1 MEGREM
7 KKIHAAELFGFLQK
21 VVVAHFDG
29 EIFSVTTDEGIKGSS
44 TCWGTREQW
53 EREGFP
59 MEKVLGVCFPGY
71 SSEEGSFTYCKGD
84 RQDFFR
90 CANLMSHG
98 RGRRPQR
105 KAEMPRK
112 EFYRK
117 EFYRAKRMMT
127 RE

>member
-1 MEGREM
+1 MEGKEM
-7 KKIHAAELFGFLQK
+7 KKIHAAELFGFLTQK

-59 MEKVLGVCFPGY
+59 MEKVLGVCFPGH

-90 CANLMSHG
+90 CANIMSHG
-98 RGRRPQR
+98 RGRRPQQ
-105 KAEMPRK
+105 KAEMARK
-112 EFYRK
+112 
-117 EFYRAKRMMT
+117 AKRMMT
-127 RE
+127 REEFCGAK